1 MFFVQV
7 DVSFVFFFWLC
18 TYELVD
24 DLSVI
29 FVCGTIYFLNLF
41 YLYVRFMQHL
51 YAHELLCLF
60 SCDCRVCMCLTFKK
74 WMTLQLFLTKPVCLL
89 ISLMCSVHYDLY
101 PCFCVRVSMS
111 VRRRLTFSPT
121 SVPAHTFSSLSLLQV
136 SQESFLPRDQTW
148 PTVP

>member
-7 DVSFVFFFWLC
+7 DVSFVFSFGCVHMNWLMIRLFFYLWH
-18 TYELVD
+18 
-24 DLSVI
+24 DL
-29 FVCGTIYFLNLF
+29 FLSLF

-60 SCDCRVCMCLTFKK
+60 SCDYRVCMCFTFKK
-74 WMTLQLFLTKPVCLL
+74 WMTLLLFLTKPVCLL

-101 PCFCVRVSMS
+101 PCFCVRLSMS

-136 SQESFLPRDQTW
+136 SQESFLPRDRTW